1 MGDGSL
7 LYSVACNDNGH
18 DQVDVETTGS
28 VAESFYLKLNHTSD
42 DRVQIG
48 GQGAE
53 CKWHTRNRPL
63 MFAASNAASNVGP
76 PTLSQ

>member
-53 CKWHTRNRPL
+53 CK
-63 MFAASNAASNVGP
+63 
-76 PTLSQ
+76 